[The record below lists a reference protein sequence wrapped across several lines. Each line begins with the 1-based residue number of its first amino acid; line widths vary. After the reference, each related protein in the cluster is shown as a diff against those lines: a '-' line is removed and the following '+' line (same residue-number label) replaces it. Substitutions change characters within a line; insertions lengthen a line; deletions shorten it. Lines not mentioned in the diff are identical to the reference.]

1 MKTKKIYVIE
11 SYPYITEQ
19 VSAITISK
27 VYAKRHTAEVE
38 FSENYLESLRANDT
52 TRKCPVYGNELLDMY
67 CYETLSGQR
76 CYVRLREMEMIMD

>member
-11 SYPYITEQ
+11 SYPYITEK
-19 VSAITISK
+19 VSAITICK

-38 FSENYLESLRANDT
+38 FSENYLEALRANET
-52 TRKCPVYGNELLDMY
+52 TKKCLVHGDEVLDMY
-67 CYETLSGQR
+67 CYETLSGKL